1 MSEGMI
7 ADSDGAKVLPSA
19 PEAQTVAEPTG
30 QKPPTA
36 PSTPAGGDT
45 GAIDEEVM
53 AILARTQNR
62 CLAEMGYYPTLMHE
76 FLELQKQNALLK
88 NDNQKLYADNRS
100 LAQFIQA
107 QDQRIRVLSTPA
119 DQQKRTLADLYES
132 VRALTV
138 QRDEIAGRLHAALNE
153 VLLLR
158 QELSRFV
165 PSALVMPAHERAHA
179 RPQHIQQQQQQ
190 NQQQRTAA
198 VPVAQRMVVEQSPN
212 LIPYQRQPSI
222 QQMPPTNHRP
232 IQPLPAH
239 RSSQPNVMVLSAAD
253 APPGI
258 AHLRRTSAPTPL
270 AIPTIPANSAG
281 PSSASASPLSN
292 FTGLSLASP
301 ATPMSSRPPTA
312 NGTASAPPG
321 GFAVPQ
327 GHPGPPRSI
336 HMIPVHASRASS
348 SSSSLAGAMIDLTA
362 DDDQMQEAARK
373 RRKTEHVMDAG
384 SAAPSR
390 LSSSQNISPV
400 TPSDAP
406 VANGHVPSPQ
416 PSGLPAHAPESMPAP
431 QPSPATSYPVA
442 PVQQSQQPQ
451 QPAVADASTNI
462 PAQPTPV
469 SDVDMDQESTLEED
483 CLDANFEED
492 DDDENKLWCKMC
504 RSRFEKGH
512 TTQPPRAFINAS
524 QRELVA
530 HCETVHPHGWKI
542 LKDKVAEQ
550 RAKDADEPV

>member
-1 MSEGMI
+1 
-7 ADSDGAKVLPSA
+7 
-19 PEAQTVAEPTG
+19 
-30 QKPPTA
+30 
-36 PSTPAGGDT
+36 
-45 GAIDEEVM
+45 M
-53 AILARTQNR
+53 AILARTQNG

-76 FLELQKQNALLK
+76 FIELQKQNALLK
-88 NDNQKLYADNRS
+88 TDNQKLYADNRS

-107 QDQRIRVLSTPA
+107 QDQRIRVLSTPT
-119 DQQKRTLADLYES
+119 DQQKRTLADLHES

-153 VLLLR
+153 VMLLR

-165 PSALVMPAHERAHA
+165 PSAIVLPAHERIPLGHA
-179 RPQHIQQQQQQ
+179 LPQHIQHQQQQQQ
-190 NQQQRTAA
+190 QQQRTAA
-198 VPVAQRMVVEQSPN
+198 VPVAQRMVVEQPPN
-212 LIPYQRQPSI
+212 LAHYQHQRQASAQQIPSS
-222 QQMPPTNHRP
+222 NHRP

-281 PSSASASPLSN
+281 PSSASPSPLSS
-292 FTGLSLASP
+292 FTGLTLASP

-312 NGTASAPPG
+312 NGTSSAPPG

-327 GHPGPPRSI
+327 DHPGPPRSI
-336 HMIPVHASRASS
+336 HMIPVQTSRASS
-348 SSSSLAGAMIDLTA
+348 SSSSLAGAMIDLTS
-362 DDDQMQEAARK
+362 DDDQVQEAARK
-373 RRKTEHVMDAG
+373 RRKTEHVMDTG

-390 LSSSQNISPV
+390 PSSSQNVSPV

-406 VANGHVPSPQ
+406 VPQ
-416 PSGLPAHAPESMPAP
+416 PPPGASH
-431 QPSPATSYPVA
+431 QVT
-442 PVQQSQQPQ
+442 PVQQQQQPVVAEVSTNSPAQ
-451 QPAVADASTNI
+451 QPPMNE
-462 PAQPTPV
+462 
-469 SDVDMDQESTLEED
+469 VDMEQESTLEED

-512 TTQPPRAFINAS
+512 TTQPPRAFVSAS
-524 QRELVA
+524 QQELVA

-550 RAKDADEPV
+550 RAKEADEPV

>member
-7 ADSDGAKVLPSA
+7 AGSDGAKAPAPA
-19 PEAQTVAEPTG
+19 PEDQKVAEPIG
-30 QKPPTA
+30 QR
-36 PSTPAGGDT
+36 PSASSPAIGGADT
-45 GAIDEEVM
+45 SAIDEEVM
-53 AILARTQNR
+53 AILARTQNE
-62 CLAEMGYYPTLMHE
+62 CFAEMGYYPTLMHE
-76 FLELQKQNALLK
+76 FLELRKQNALLK

-107 QDQRIRVLSTPA
+107 QDQRIRVLTTPT
-119 DQQKRTLADLYES
+119 DQQKHTLADLHES

-153 VLLLR
+153 VMLLR

-165 PSALVMPAHERAHA
+165 PSALVVSPVQGHPLHA
-179 RPQHIQQQQQQ
+179 Q
-190 NQQQRTAA
+190 QQQRTAGR
-198 VPVAQRMVVEQSPN
+198 PGAQLMVVEQSPN
-212 LIPYQRQPSI
+212 LVQYQRQASAQHIPQSK
-222 QQMPPTNHRP
+222 HRP

-253 APPGI
+253 APPAI
-258 AHLRRTSAPTPL
+258 AHLRRTSAPAPL

-281 PSSASASPLSN
+281 PSSASASPLST

-312 NGTASAPPG
+312 NGSASAPPG

-327 GHPGPPRSI
+327 GHPGPPRNI
-336 HMIPVHASRASS
+336 HMKPVHTSRSP

-373 RRKTEHVMDAG
+373 KRKTEHIVDTG
-384 SAAPSR
+384 SAPPSR
-390 LSSSQNISPV
+390 PSSSQNVSPV
-400 TPSDAP
+400 TLSDAP

-416 PSGLPAHAPESMPAP
+416 PSGLPAHPPESMPAP
-431 QPSPATSYPVA
+431 QPTVMHAPQPSPGTSHAIV
-442 PVQQSQQPQ
+442 PVQQQQQPIVAETLTNSPAQ
-451 QPAVADASTNI
+451 QP
-462 PAQPTPV
+462 PM

-483 CLDANFEED
+483 CLDATFEDD

-512 TTQPPRAFINAS
+512 TTQPPRAFVGAS
-524 QRELVA
+524 QQELIA